1 MNPNNAPW
9 NTPSAAPAAAPAP
22 APAATQEVQT
32 RNLITPYARLS
43 YPALLEPKT
52 KPNSTEL
59 AYSCSL
65 VFPKGTDLSK
75 LYAAAHA
82 AGIAKFGEAK
92 YQQLIKLG
100 KIRTP
105 FRTDGDEKGYPE
117 GSVYLNASSKTRPQ
131 IVDQRLQPVV
141 TDDEQGIYAGCWVR
155 ASINFYGY
163 DTQGNKGVGVGLN
176 NVQKVRDDAR
186 FDGRRAA
193 AQEFSAIDDAEMA
206 DAQFDPRALL

>member
-9 NTPSAAPAAAPAP
+9 NTPSAAPAAPAP
-22 APAATQEVQT
+22 APAAQEVQT

-82 AGIAKFGEAK
+82 AGIAKFGEGK
-92 YQQLIKLG
+92 YQQLLKLG
-100 KIRTP
+100 KIRLP
-105 FRTDGDEKGYPE
+105 FRDDGEEKGYPE
-117 GSVYLNASSKTRPQ
+117 GSIYLNASSKTKPQ
-131 IVDQRLQPVV
+131 IVDQRLQMIV
-141 TDDEQGIYAGCWVR
+141 TDDEQGIYPGCWVR

-163 DTQGNKGVGVGLN
+163 DTQGNRGVGVGLN

-193 AQEFSAIDDAEMA
+193 AQEFSAIDDEAMA
-206 DAQFDPRALL
+206 DAQSLL